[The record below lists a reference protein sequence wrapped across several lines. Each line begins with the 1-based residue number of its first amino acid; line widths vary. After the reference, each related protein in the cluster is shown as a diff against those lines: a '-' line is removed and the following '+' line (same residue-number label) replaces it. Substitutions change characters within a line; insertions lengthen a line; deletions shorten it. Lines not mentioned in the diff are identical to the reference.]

1 MTVSHQFGYMDE
13 HRVVKKAYDELAE
26 DYTDRAGSESSSEP
40 PEPVCRFHDELGPE
54 DELLDAGCGPGGTTL
69 TMAGETGVG
78 LDISREQLSLAQR
91 TVAGE
96 LVQGDMTELP
106 FATDSFDAISAMYS
120 LIHVPLAEHQAV
132 LAEFARVL
140 RPGGTLLVTEGGM
153 EWTGSN
159 PDWLDS
165 GTEMRWSMAGPE
177 ATRDDLQGC
186 GFELRG
192 VWDVPDPTTDD
203 GKKPFFLA
211 DLP

>member
-1 MTVSHQFGYMDE
+1 MDDR
-13 HRVVKKAYDELAE
+13 RVVKNAYDELAE
-26 DYTDRAGSESSSEP
+26 GYTDRAGSESPSEP
-40 PEPVCRFHDELGPE
+40 PEPVRRFREDLNPE

-91 TVAGE
+91 TVTGE

-120 LIHVPLAEHQAV
+120 LIHVPLDEHQAV

-140 RPGGTLLVTEGGM
+140 RAGGTLLVTEGGM
-153 EWTGSN
+153 EWIGSN

-165 GTEMRWSMAGPE
+165 GTEMHWSMAGPE
-177 ATRDDLQGC
+177 ATKEDLQAC

-192 VWDVPDPTTDD
+192 IWDVPDPTTDD

-211 DLP
+211 DYP